1 MKFNGLKLDNPTG
14 TVEVGTWAY
23 AKNILLGKGFD
34 NLLTE
39 DYPTSILDL
48 SNVERI
54 SYALSTPTEIILF
67 VYQTDIKRS
76 KLIRISNDTT
86 VTIAINYNIY
96 LDFAE
101 TVTISGVTSY
111 RTIQGIYLYNNKGE
125 LIIVFTDNIVSP
137 MIFNLGTIS
146 SPTTFTISSSTDL
159 DTHYLFPY
167 FNQTNIELKDVIS
180 RGYLK
185 SGVYYASLAYEIEE
199 GITTSYGII
208 SNPIM
213 VVKDVNTTSYDQ
225 FQGNKNNDPAFKSIV
240 LNISNPDIRYKKFY
254 IAIIKDGIAYRTEPI
269 NILSTSIDI
278 IISDLDILTTL
289 AIDEVLIK
297 NTTYEKVKTL
307 AFCNQRLRLANV
319 SSVKRRSLS
328 DIYEKLI
335 KYIKIE
341 WVYEDIININ
351 QVDGSYKDPTIIF
364 SKRGFKRDEV
374 YALYLSLHLKT
385 GEEYGVY
392 HIPGRASNFTIGDP
406 FYEIVDSIINTGNGN
421 ETFKYYQI
429 HDTCGTPFVSAN
441 EMSYWENKNEIYP
454 STFGTTLSGKKI
466 RHHKFPSASF
476 LETYYNEKYKTQ
488 TEIIGDSFV
497 CSLGLFPQYPKDGIY
512 STTYT
517 IWYFAR
523 VIPYDVFTLGDFTIP
538 RNYGV
543 ATMITTSDTADP
555 TSSSYYTAVQTKY
568 TSNQDHRV
576 TFHYSDIIFQNLQY
590 EELSVTHPSF
600 KIEVKTYDING
611 INDGSRSF
619 TIDYNTTGSEGYTLN
634 RTDSIELL
642 KDEYV
647 NFLFTIGGTQ
657 LPNGTPVPAPLITG
671 DLIISQFP
679 ITKKGVKIL
688 GIKPTID
695 WTSIQTNDSTFYSEI
710 LNYCDSYEIKYA
722 ERTLE
727 DSLILDQGIVT
738 TSKKDLIDPIF
749 PGLTNSYFR
758 YYSVDSLIN
767 NLNINPT
774 YLKFANRRPLN
785 IPILD
790 ATKKINQIIVDDYE
804 NNSTFRLDKIKEI
817 KYLPAY
823 NSATIPN
830 NDHKDNCYE
839 IEVYDTHLIPT
850 HIQILTG
857 TPSIDFSLI
866 NLVTIKDD
874 CYVDFSNK
882 KLVSTGKVISINT
895 NISKIYGG
903 DIFINYCNVI
913 SSLNYSPPGNGKGI
927 QLFTNIKFLSESI
940 SNIGFRYKGEN
951 EWEKYYPISNNI
963 DDIRVAFT
971 AGTYPTIGGS
981 GFGGTIK
988 SGDIF
993 IKAVLAGDSMSYTSL
1008 TYLKALT
1015 DNPGTTS
1022 SNWSDNRIGKLE
1034 ETGQCNIILYDNI
1047 FNKINDLIISDIQN
1061 PNSNNQYEFKYRIHS
1076 SIIQSSEVSSVYFR
1090 KFLHLD
1096 KYDMPNQ
1103 KGGIVKLSA
1112 NNRILFVQ
1120 HENTLFRAFII
1131 DKLSTENIS
1140 AFLKSGD
1147 IFDRMPEELFFDNNS
1162 YISCQGVKSA
1172 IMTPYGY
1179 VIVDTITKAVYVIS
1193 ESIENIT
1200 KNGIEK
1206 WFRDKLNT
1214 MTFNSSDISSILKN
1228 PTLGYDK
1235 QNERLLLTINDSASG
1250 TPFTLSYQFEFKKW
1264 IAFHDNSPSYYI
1276 WNSMGIYAI
1285 RNYSATALTSLF
1297 SNTSILKLN
1306 QVPQPYQLSSIIDMI
1321 FSNLEGDKFLL
1332 ESINWTAECFSPDK
1346 IKRWNETFTYA
1357 TIYNNNQCSDSN
1369 SLTIQKIQD
1378 SIYGLTQVGNVVF
1391 DDTTYRYNEFKDYV
1405 IDPKSKFIKDDF
1417 TIDSTKLNISKNWYE
1432 FYPFIGKFIIVRLE
1446 FKNLATDRRL
1456 IIHNIGIKA
1465 KPVL

>member
-14 TVEVGTWAY
+14 TVEPGTWSH
-23 AKNILLGKGFD
+23 AKNILIGKGFD
-34 NLLTE
+34 NLINEETVKDIYSE
-39 DYPTSILDL
+39 EGWNIT
-48 SNVERI
+48 
-54 SYALSTPTEIILF
+54 YALTTPTEIILF
-67 VYQTDIKRS
+67 SNNQSGTSR
-76 KLIRISNDTT
+76 LIRCTSDTER
-86 VTIAINYNIY
+86 TIIFETTY

-101 TVTISGVTSY
+101 TYTIDTIINF

-125 LIIVFTDNIVSP
+125 LIIVFSDNYKPP
-137 MIFNLGTIS
+137 MIFNLGTKENSTIYTFS
-146 SPTTFTISSSTDL
+146 STTDL

-167 FNQTNIELKDVIS
+167 FKQTNIELKDVIS
-180 RGYLK
+180 GGYLK

-199 GITTSYGII
+199 GVTTSYGII

-213 VVKDVNTTSYDQ
+213 IVKDVNTTPYDH
-225 FQGNKNNDPAFKSIV
+225 FQGSKNNDLAFKSII
-240 LNISNPDIRYKKFY
+240 LNILNPDTRYKKFY
-254 IAIIKDGIAYRTEPI
+254 ITIIKDGIAYRTEPI
-269 NILSTSIDI
+269 NILSTSIDV

-297 NTTYEKVKTL
+297 NTTYEKVKAL

-319 SSVKRRSLS
+319 TSVKRRSLS

-341 WVYEDIININ
+341 WVYEDIVNIN
-351 QVDGSYKDPTIIF
+351 QVNGSYKDPTVIF
-364 SKRGFKRDEV
+364 GKRSFKRDEV

-385 GEEYGVY
+385 GEDYGTY
-392 HIPGRASNFTIGDP
+392 HIPGRASNFVEGDP
-406 FYEIVDSIINTGNGN
+406 FYEIVDNTIDTGNGN

-429 HDTCGTPFVSAN
+429 HDTCGTSFVSGN
-441 EMSYWENKNEIYP
+441 EMSYWENKNEVYP
-454 STFGTTLSGKKI
+454 STFGTTLSGKKV
-466 RHHKFPSASF
+466 RHHKFPSADF
-476 LETYYNEKYKTQ
+476 LQSNFAEKYKTINIE
-488 TEIIGDSFV
+488 TGLSFV
-497 CSLGLFPQYPKDGIY
+497 CSLGLLPQYPVDGSY

-517 IWYFAR
+517 VWYFAR
-523 VIPYDVFTLGDFTIP
+523 IVPYDVIVLSDFTSS

-543 ATMITTSDTADP
+543 ASMITTPNTADP
-555 TSSSYYTAVQTKY
+555 MPSSSYQSSVQTKY
-568 TSNQDHRV
+568 IANQDHKV
-576 TFHYSDIIFQNLQY
+576 TFDYQNITFQNLQY
-590 EELSVTHPSF
+590 EGITAHPSF
-600 KIEVKTYDING
+600 KVKVQTYDING
-611 INDGSRSF
+611 IKDETRSF
-619 TIDYNTTGSEGYTLN
+619 TIDVATSGTEGYILD
-634 RTDSIELL
+634 RTDTIELL

-647 NFLFTIGGTQ
+647 NFLFTIGSTQ

-671 DLIISQFP
+671 DLVISQFP

-695 WTSIQTNDSTFYSEI
+695 WTAIQTNDSTFYNEL

-738 TSKKDLIDPIF
+738 TSTKDVTDPIF

-774 YLKFANRRPLN
+774 YLKFANKSPLN

-830 NDHKDNCYE
+830 NDHRDNYYE

-882 KLVSTGKVISINT
+882 KLVSTGKVIPINT

-981 GFGGTIK
+981 GFGGLIK
-988 SGDIF
+988 TGDIF

-1015 DNPGTTS
+1015 DNPGTTA

-1034 ETGQCNIILYDNI
+1034 ETGQCNVLLYDNI
-1047 FNKINDLIISDIQN
+1047 FNRINDLIIADIQN
-1061 PNSNNQYEFKYRIHS
+1061 PNTNNQYEFKYRIHS

-1103 KGGIVKLSA
+1103 KGSIVKLSA

-1147 IFDRMPEELFFDNNS
+1147 IFDRLPEEMFFDNNS
-1162 YISCQGVKSA
+1162 YISCQHPKCA

-1179 VIVDTITKAVYVIS
+1179 VIIDTIVGAVYVIS
-1193 ESIENIT
+1193 ENIENIT
-1200 KNGIEK
+1200 KFRIEQ
-1206 WFRDKLNT
+1206 WFKNELSSKI
-1214 MTFNSSDISSILKN
+1214 FIKNSSIFRN
-1228 PTLGYDK
+1228 PSLGYDK
-1235 QNERLLLTINDSASG
+1235 KNERLLVSIKNSNDETNS
-1250 TPFTLSYQFEFKKW
+1250 FTLSYNFEGKCW
-1264 IAFHDNSPSYYI
+1264 VSFHTRVPSNYI
-1276 WNSMGIYAI
+1276 WNADGIY
-1285 RNYSATALTSLF
+1285 
-1297 SNTSILKLN
+1297 SIDQTTLRKLN
-1306 QVPQPYQLSSIIDMI
+1306 TFNDIDSVDSSIDMI
-1321 FSNLEGDKFLL
+1321 FSNLEGNKFLT
-1332 ESINWTAECFSPDK
+1332 ESINWVADCFQNDGDYLDWDATFNK
-1346 IKRWNETFTYA
+1346 IMVF
-1357 TIYNNNQCSDSN
+1357 NNTQCSGIID
-1369 SLTIQKIQD
+1369 LEMQKI
-1378 SIYGLTQVGNVVF
+1378 I
-1391 DDTTYRYNEFKDYV
+1391 
-1405 IDPKSKFIKDDF
+1405 IDP
-1417 TIDSTKLNISKNWYE
+1417 N
-1432 FYPFIGKFIIVRLE
+1432 
-1446 FKNLATDRRL
+1446 
-1456 IIHNIGIKA
+1456 
-1465 KPVL
+1465 